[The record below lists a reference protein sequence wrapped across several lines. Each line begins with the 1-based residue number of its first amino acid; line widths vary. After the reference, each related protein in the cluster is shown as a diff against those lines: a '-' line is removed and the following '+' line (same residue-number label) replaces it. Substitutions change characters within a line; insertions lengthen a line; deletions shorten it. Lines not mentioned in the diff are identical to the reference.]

1 MSDQNSRDRAGTDK
15 KPRHFLRDENGAVTV
30 DWVVLTASIALLGAA
45 VGFTVSSNVPGL
57 ADEIAEVMSETE
69 LGVN

>member
-1 MSDQNSRDRAGTDK
+1 MSDQNSRDRAGTGK
-15 KPRHFLRDENGAVTV
+15 KPRRFLRDENGAVTV